1 MLQALHTDTLTYAK
15 YWYIFVIWFCVD
27 WASLCMSTISQP
39 YNKEEKLESSEG
51 SEEGGEEDG
60 EEDVEVVDETADGA
74 QVKQRYEVGEGI
86 WVA

>member
-1 MLQALHTDTLTYAK
+1 
-15 YWYIFVIWFCVD
+15 
-27 WASLCMSTISQP
+27 MSTISQP
-39 YNKEEKLESSEG
+39 YNKEDKLESSEG

-86 WVA
+86 QVA

>member
-1 MLQALHTDTLTYAK
+1 
-15 YWYIFVIWFCVD
+15 
-27 WASLCMSTISQP
+27 MSTISQP
-39 YNKEEKLESSEG
+39 YNKEDKLESSEG

-86 WVA
+86 RVA